1 MIKHEKEVDK
11 MKKIIGLLEW
21 NLKDFIKMIIGSLMF
36 CIAVNIFIVPNEL
49 YTGGLL
55 GISQL
60 IRSIIIDVFN
70 LNITFDFSGILY
82 YLLNIPLFFIAY
94 KSISKTFF
102 IRTLLVTS
110 IQTVMLSLIP
120 TNPIVNDVLTNV
132 LVGGL
137 LGGTGLGIVLSCG
150 ASTGGTDIIGFIF
163 AKKNNELSVGKLGL
177 MKHWHIA
184 AIICAVVAVTVA
196 MIGYFTY
203 NLAYARFS
211 MALSGLMYG
220 CCLTAPRVL
229 MLKLPEVSGPRA
241 GTAQGFYSTIE
252 RLGVTVFVAI
262 VGPQVIA
269 EPVGASIVLGKMNVI
284 MYAHPI
290 LLLIALFINKKRY
303 GNIHAIV
310 EAPKAPAE
318 AK

>member
-1 MIKHEKEVDK
+1 

-36 CIAVNIFIVPNEL
+36 CMAVNIFIVPNEL

-82 YLLNIPLFFIAY
+82 YCFNIPLFFIAY

-120 TNPIVNDVLTNV
+120 TTPIVNDVLTNV

-177 MKHWHIA
+177 MINIVTFSVAGIMYGLPTMIYSIMYSFVDSLTIDKMHEQN
-184 AIICAVVAVTVA
+184 ICSTAF
-196 MIGYFTY
+196 IFCKKNPKDINNYIKNELGRDFTY
-203 NLAYARFS
+203 WDAKGGYDDSRTYIIYT
-211 MALSGLMYG
+211 ALTKYELI
-220 CCLTAPRVL
+220 
-229 MLKLPEVSGPRA
+229 KL
-241 GTAQGFYSTIE
+241 E
-252 RLGVTVFVAI
+252 RKIKECDFNAFMVKSEGVGIKGEF
-262 VGPQVIA
+262 
-269 EPVGASIVLGKMNVI
+269 E
-284 MYAHPI
+284 
-290 LLLIALFINKKRY
+290 KKF
-303 GNIHAIV
+303 
-310 EAPKAPAE
+310 
-318 AK
+318 